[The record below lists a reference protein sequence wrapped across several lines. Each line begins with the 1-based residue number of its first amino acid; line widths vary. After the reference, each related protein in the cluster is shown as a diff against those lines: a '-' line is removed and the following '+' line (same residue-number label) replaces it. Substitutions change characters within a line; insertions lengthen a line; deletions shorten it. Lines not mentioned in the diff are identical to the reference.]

1 MPVFH
6 YETRP
11 FEDMAFSVKI
21 GYTVLLEHAIEQILL
36 TLNLRGKANAD
47 QNSGRFTG
55 KRNPGE

>member
-1 MPVFH
+1 MV
-6 YETRP
+6 
-11 FEDMAFSVKI
+11 FSVKI

-36 TLNLRGKANAD
+36 TLNLRRKANAD